1 VLDRLIAV
9 DRAKVVRAPSLVY
22 ALSAL
27 ITVLGGY
34 WLVTRIFDA

>member
-1 VLDRLIAV
+1 MSPSGP
-9 DRAKVVRAPSLVY
+9 RAASLVY

-34 WLVTRIFDA
+34 WLVTRVFVA